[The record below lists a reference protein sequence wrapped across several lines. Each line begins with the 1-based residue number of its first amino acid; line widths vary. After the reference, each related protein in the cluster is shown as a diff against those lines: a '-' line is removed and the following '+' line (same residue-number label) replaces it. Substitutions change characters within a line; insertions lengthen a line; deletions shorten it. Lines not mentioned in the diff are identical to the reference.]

1 MTRTAQRT
9 FSVASTGV
17 GRTDYSQDVQ
27 KSVEPIT
34 FNWQE
39 TYREFQTFTLN
50 VGETATFDVHTPS
63 LYQIILYNLY
73 LSCVPVSAIL
83 LDVQNLATSFTLGT
97 TFLSSFITKTGNGFV
112 DVLLEKGQLV
122 TELYRVNAT
131 NLGLAPIDCYFSA
144 HGMIM
149 KSNQLSIGG
158 GGLDLTNPIQVVP

>member
-34 FNWQE
+34 FSWQE
-39 TYREFQTFTLN
+39 TYAHAQAFALN
-50 VGETATFDVHTPS
+50 VGETATFDVSIPQLYQLS
-63 LYQIILYNLY
+63 LYNFY
-73 LSCVPVSAIL
+73 LSCYPVSDIRL
-83 LDVQNLATSFTLGT
+83 VVQHFVESTLSLGLATWDNSF
-97 TFLSSFITKTGNGFV
+97 SKTGNGFV
-112 DVLLEKGQLV
+112 DVTLEKGQKFIGS
-122 TELYRVNAT
+122 YRVIAD

-149 KSNQLSIGG
+149 KEDQLIVVGG
-158 GGLDLTNPIQVVP
+158 GPPVGLPSLVP